1 MNNNIIYTDLLDYM
15 LYSNSIRQYLFF
27 ISVLVITLIITIYVK
42 YIVVS
47 NLEKIVSR
55 SKNKFDDILLNV
67 ISSYG
72 VPIYMYISFYFSLK
86 FLTLPSSLNLVINK
100 IYLIIVIYYVVITI
114 QKIIITAFQNIVEK
128 QLLVDKEYDSS
139 AINILK
145 NIIIVFLWIIGILFF
160 LQNVGFNISTILGG
174 LGIGGIAIAFAMQNV
189 LSDIFASISIFFDK
203 PFKTGD
209 FITIGLDS
217 GTVQKIGLKSTRIKT
232 LQGEILI
239 VPNKE
244 LTTVRVHNF
253 KELQTRRIEFIL
265 SLRYETPN
273 SKLAKIE
280 KIIREIIEEDP
291 INKVNRIHFAKFS
304 AYSLDFEIVYTVN
317 DNNFIVYKD
326 QQQRINF
333 AIKKAFEL
341 NKIEF
346 AYPTQNL
353 YIEKNQ

>member
-1 MNNNIIYTDLLDYM
+1 MNPTIIYPDFLDYM
-15 LYSNSIRQYLFF
+15 FYNNSIRQYLFF
-27 ISVLVITLIITIYVK
+27 ISVLAITLIITIYTK

-47 NLEKIVSR
+47 NLQKIVSR

-67 ISSYG
+67 LSSYG
-72 VPIYMYISFYFSLK
+72 VPIYMYISFYFALK
-86 FLTLPSSLNLVINK
+86 FLTLPSNLNFIIDRL
-100 IYLIIVIYYVVITI
+100 YLIIIIYYVIITI
-114 QKIIITAFQNIVEK
+114 QKIIIIAFQNVIEK

-145 NIIIVFLWIIGILFF
+145 TIIIIFLWVIGILFF

-189 LSDIFASISIFFDK
+189 LSDIFASISIFFDR

-244 LTTVRVHNF
+244 LTTVRVQNF
-253 KELQTRRIEFIL
+253 QELQTRRLEFIL
-265 SLRYETPN
+265 SLRYDTPN
-273 SKLAKIE
+273 SKLFKVE
-280 KIIREIIEEDP
+280 KIIREIIESDS
-291 INKVNRIHFAKFS
+291 INTVNRIHFAKFS
-304 AYSLDFEIVYTVN
+304 PYSLDFEVVYTVN
-317 DNNFIVYKD
+317 DSNFIVYKD

-333 AIKKAFEL
+333 EIKKAFEL

-346 AYPTQNL
+346 AYPTQHL
-353 YIEKNQ
+353 YIEKK